1 MKVIIRNNST
11 WEWNKW
17 LELSIVEWELGV
29 KGKKVCHWKSKE
41 WKWKLFRLRIF
52 IFLASYIHPGS
63 VLFDFTFEI
72 LFQTHF
78 SISYY
83 NKDSQMG
90 LL

>member
-1 MKVIIRNNST
+1 MKQMIR
-11 WEWNKW
+11 
-17 LELSIVEWELGV
+17 IVDCGV
-29 KGKKVCHWKSKE
+29 GIGCEGKKGLSLKVKRAKVKAVQTENIH
-41 WKWKLFRLRIF
+41 
-52 IFLASYIHPGS
+52 FLASYIHPGS